1 MGDCPSGSGPFDRAN
16 KVAGTIRRMTPS
28 VEPVELSIPENPSVA
43 VLGGT
48 GDQGKG
54 LALRLAQSGLKVAI
68 GSRQAERARAAAE
81 ETGYGCTGGTN
92 QGVAEAC
99 DLAIVAV
106 PWGGHA
112 TVLAGLKEQLA
123 GKVVVDCVNPMGFD
137 KRGAY
142 ALEVPEGSA
151 AEQAQAILTGSTV
164 VGAFHNVSA
173 VLLLDRDRPT
183 VDTDV
188 LVLGD
193 RRQATDAVQA
203 LADRI
208 PGMRGV
214 FAGRLRNSAQIESL
228 TANLISMNRRYKIH
242 AGIKITDLP

>member
-1 MGDCPSGSGPFDRAN
+1 
-16 KVAGTIRRMTPS
+16 MTS
-28 VEPVELSIPENPSVA
+28 SIEPVDLSIPESPSVA

-54 LALRLAQSGLKVAI
+54 LALRFALSGLNVAI
-68 GSRQAERARAAAE
+68 GSRQAERASAAAE
-81 ETGYGCTGGTN
+81 ETGYGCVGGTN
-92 QGVAEAC
+92 EEVAAAC
-99 DLAIVAV
+99 DMAIVAV
-106 PWGGHA
+106 PWSGHA
-112 TVLAGLKEQLA
+112 AILAGMQEQLA
-123 GKVVVDCVNPMGFD
+123 GKVVVDCVNPLGFD

-142 ALEVPEGSA
+142 ALDVPEGSA
-151 AEQAQAILTGSTV
+151 AEQAQSILTGSAV

-173 VLLLDRDRPT
+173 VLLLDRTRPT

-193 RRQATDAVQA
+193 RREATDAVQA
-203 LADRI
+203 LADRV

-214 FAGRLRNSAQIESL
+214 FAGRLRNSAQIEAL

>member
-1 MGDCPSGSGPFDRAN
+1 M
-16 KVAGTIRRMTPS
+16 
-28 VEPVELSIPENPSVA
+28 
-43 VLGGT
+43 
-48 GDQGKG
+48 G

-68 GSRQAERARAAAE
+68 GSRQAERANAAAE

-92 QGVAEAC
+92 EDVAAAC

-106 PWGGHA
+106 PWSGHA
-112 TVLAGLKEQLA
+112 AILPGLREQLA
-123 GKVVVDCVNPMGFD
+123 GKVVVDCVNPLGFD
-137 KRGAY
+137 KRGAHP
-142 ALEVPEGSA
+142 LEVPEGSA
-151 AEQAQAILTGSTV
+151 AEQAQAILADSTV

-173 VLLLDRDRPT
+173 VLLLDRTRSS

-193 RRQATDAVQA
+193 KRAATDAVQA